1 MHLVSITNP
10 ISFSNADHTNAKALF
25 TSHIDAIRRNPFLRH
40 AWIIVMIERNT
51 GHEAGHLSEILD
63 DRHRYPKTYKFYEKA
78 LPESRR
84 RHTPMEDPGF
94 ITDMYK
100 KGKYAKS
107 LSDALDDGAVR
118 YLSTCV
124 CANPFKD
131 EDKALDDAKR
141 ELHSQIAR
149 ARWITNSR
157 STDMGFAKS
166 SWSACTGAD
175 GKIAKGVNDDLVI
188 TLSMNLYWTNRILS
202 GAQQSVDYDMLE
214 LGPDPMHPYM

>member
-1 MHLVSITNP
+1 VY
-10 ISFSNADHTNAKALF
+10 ADHTNAKALF
-25 TSHIDAIRRNPFLRH
+25 ISHIEALRSNPFLRH

-51 GHEAGHLSEILD
+51 GHEAGHLSELLG
-63 DRHRYPKTYKFYEKA
+63 RYQKVYTLYEKA
-78 LPESRR
+78 LPDSKR
-84 RHTPMEDPGF
+84 RHTPMEDPG
-94 ITDMYK
+94 IVTDMYK

-107 LSDALDDGAVR
+107 LSEALNEGVLR
-118 YLSTCV
+118 YLSTCI

-131 EDKALDDAKR
+131 ENKALEETKR
-141 ELHSQIAR
+141 ELHAQISR

-202 GAQQSVDYDMLE
+202 GAQASVDYEMIE
-214 LGPDPMHPYM
+214 LGPDPNHKHL